1 VGSIDDERRVR
12 ASEIERRGARRL
24 YLIEEAS
31 EHDSTDVRITDAD
44 KQLIRELLVGLEA
57 VLSPQ
62 VLFHLCC
69 GIEEAVQRRRAS
81 A

>member
-1 VGSIDDERRVR
+1 MRSVTQAEQSRTRRYRGVGC
-12 ASEIERRGARRL
+12 L
-24 YLIEEAS
+24 YLVGG
-31 EHDSTDVRITDAD
+31 EHGQESPDVRITDAD
-44 KQLIRELLVGLEA
+44 KQLVRRLVAELEA
-57 VLSPQ
+57 VLSPE